1 MMKILIIIIA
11 ANVAALNVF
20 TVISHTR
27 RGSQQRLMMSELNLL
42 MEEKFVAEDKVY
54 TKRFSRMGRRLND
67 LEKPLPMR
75 NLELETGPA
84 IDLR

>member
-1 MMKILIIIIA
+1 MKILIIAIA
-11 ANVAALNVF
+11 ANVVALNIF
-20 TVISHTR
+20 TAISHTR

-54 TKRFSRMGRRLND
+54 TKRFSRMGRRLSD
-67 LEKPLPMR
+67 LEKPLPIR
-75 NLELETGPA
+75 TLELETGPA

>member
-1 MMKILIIIIA
+1 MKILIMIIA

-27 RGSQQRLMMSELNLL
+27 RGPQQRLMMSELNLL

-54 TKRFSRMGRRLND
+54 RKRFSRMSRRLSD
-67 LEKPLPMR
+67 LEKPLPVRTFEMR
-75 NLELETGPA
+75 TGPA
-84 IDLR
+84 IELR